1 MSIKRVK
8 RTYYSKKLDKTVTK
22 TYEYD
27 VSRYT
32 GRRKKSLLIVG
43 KNGRIYE
50 DRLKTV
56 LAETDDIAT
65 KQDIKAIVKQS
76 VRRNEKLSIKSLL
89 SKASSN
95 KIEKMFIN
103 AGYTEA
109 EIIDELGVT
118 AEDLYNEA
126 NWQNSTFNFGGKS
139 YDFVFSYVG
148 KVLIAK

>member
-1 MSIKRVK
+1 MSTKKVK
-8 RTYYSKKLDKTVTK
+8 RTYYNKKLGKMITK

-27 VSRYT
+27 MSRYT

-109 EIIDELGVT
+109 EIIEELGVT
-118 AEDLYNEA
+118 AEDLYNEE
-126 NWQNSTFNFGGKS
+126 NWQNSTFNFGGKA

-148 KVLIAK
+148 KVLIAR